1 MGRLQRELPADHAAR
16 MRRAEAS
23 LDGLS
28 VGDAFGERFVGDV
41 DVVRARIASRTVP
54 RPTWDTTDETEL
66 AYAIVQVL
74 DRYGRI
80 DQDALADRFADR
92 YQADAARGY
101 GAVVHGILRAIG
113 EGMPW
118 RRVVR
123 EPFEGTGSMGSGAA
137 ARAGVV
143 GAYFADDLEKVVAEA
158 RASAEVTHA
167 HPEGQAGAIAVAVA
181 TATAWRM
188 RKAPNRSALFEAVLR
203 HTPPSDTARAI
214 AQASQLAPTASVDF
228 AARKLGN
235 GTQTLAVDTVPL
247 ALFCAARHLDDYAEA
262 LWSTV
267 SALGDRDTL
276 CAIVGSIVCL
286 CGRPIPSTWLLSRE
300 PIGDRVP
307 DSYHLT
313 LVTGRSVPPA
323 EE

>member
-1 MGRLQRELPADHAAR
+1 MGRIQRELPADHAAR
-16 MRRAEAS
+16 LRRAEAS

-41 DVVRARIASRTVP
+41 DVVRARIASRTLP

-66 AYAIVQVL
+66 AFAIIQVL

-92 YQADAARGY
+92 YQADPARGY
-101 GAVVHGILRAIG
+101 GATVHGVLRAIG

-123 EPFEGTGSMGSGAA
+123 EPFEGLGSMGNGAA
-137 ARAGVV
+137 SRAGVV

-167 HPEGQAGAIAVAVA
+167 HAEGQAGAIAVAVA
-181 TATAWRM
+181 AATAWRM
-188 RKAPNRSALFEAVLR
+188 RRAPQRAQLFETVLR
-203 HTPPSDTARAI
+203 HTPESDTARRI

-235 GTQTLAVDTVPL
+235 GSQTLSVDTVPL
-247 ALFCAARHLDDYAEA
+247 ALFCAARHLDDYVEA
-262 LWSTV
+262 MWSTV

-276 CAIVGSIVCL
+276 CAIVGSIVAL
-286 CGRPIPSTWLLSRE
+286 CAPPIPANWLLCRE

-313 LVTGRSVPPA
+313 LVTGRSTPPA
-323 EE
+323 ED